1 MEREEFDDI
10 REEPEREIYR
20 MLENDIQMNIRK
32 RRRRKTVQEI
42 EVEKRIDS
50 IILNICVPREEEDE

>member
-20 MLENDIQMNIRK
+20 MLENDIQMNIGK

-50 IILNICVPREEEDE
+50 IKNR